1 MNYEWNKKKKSHI
14 TSEKMKINKLEIFN
28 FAMVM
33 K

>member
-14 TSEKMKINKLEIFN
+14 KSKKMKINKLKILKSTK
-28 FAMVM
+28 VM

>member
-14 TSEKMKINKLEIFN
+14 KSEEMKINKLNIFKS
-28 FAMVM
+28 AKVM